1 MCYGVHMPLFCGG
14 LFYITRIKKCWKWND
29 VAVDK
34 LKRLGVPYLFFIAFA
49 YGLKV
54 LMASKVKN
62 GVDVSLMVFLQ
73 GYVFPMNS
81 AMKEMW
87 FVAALFL
94 IMMAYPLYKWSL
106 KSLFT
111 AIPVL
116 LVALAMPDFFTS
128 YVGGGIL
135 NWQGAMRYFFFFY
148 AGILCFKYD
157 VVNRLKMNRGGI
169 CWSLHIY

>member
-1 MCYGVHMPLFCGG
+1 MVFTCRCLCLLVADCSISQEWNGVA
-14 LFYITRIKKCWKWND
+14 I
-29 VAVDK
+29 DK

-49 YGLKV
+49 FGLKV

-62 GVDVSLMVFLQ
+62 GVDVSLMGFLQ

-106 KSLFT
+106 RSLST
-111 AIPVL
+111 PMRVL
-116 LVALAMPDFFTS
+116 LVPLAMPYFFTS
-128 YVGGGIL
+128 
-135 NWQGAMRYFFFFY
+135 
-148 AGILCFKYD
+148 
-157 VVNRLKMNRGGI
+157 
-169 CWSLHIY
+169 